1 VAKARPFALGIWK
14 AEYRVLPP
22 PGHPHAGETR
32 WVAVE
37 GSITSN
43 AQGTP
48 VQLQGVTRDIT
59 ERKKGAR
66 ALSERN
72 MQLVL
77 AGKTGLVGSFAYDT
91 DTEMMQISEGY
102 AAIHGYPERTTE
114 MARSEC
120 LANVHP
126 DDLAQVELHRSH
138 AFDEQQTEYSVEYR
152 INRPTQETR
161 WVETRCFISYDAVGY
176 PKRVLGVSIDVT
188 ARKRAEEHQRSL
200 IAELDHRVKN
210 VLATVSAVA
219 AQTLETSRSMSDFVT
234 ALDGRIR
241 SMATAHEILSTRQWK
256 GMPMT
261 ELVRRELAAYA
272 NKSNVRIEGP
282 EVTLSTE
289 VGQAVS
295 MVIHELVT
303 NAAKHG
309 ALSMKSGRV
318 SVQWYRDR
326 NAQLV
331 VVWQETG
338 GPRVEV
344 PKRTGYGTGVV
355 RDLIPYEFGGA
366 VDLMFA
372 PEGVRCR
379 LKVPLEVLCTDSRN
393 GAVTEQLRHAEPTTA
408 HVNGAWRMGI

>member
-1 VAKARPFALGIWK
+1 
-14 AEYRVLPP
+14 LPP
-22 PGHPHAGETR
+22 
-32 WVAVE
+32 
-37 GSITSN
+37 
-43 AQGTP
+43 
-48 VQLQGVTRDIT
+48 
-59 ERKKGAR
+59 AR
-66 ALSERN
+66 G
-72 MQLVL
+72 Q
-77 AGKTGLVGSFAYDT
+77 Y
-91 DTEMMQISEGY
+91 
-102 AAIHGYPERTTE
+102 
-114 MARSEC
+114 
-120 LANVHP
+120 
-126 DDLAQVELHRSH
+126 
-138 AFDEQQTEYSVEYR
+138 
-152 INRPTQETR
+152 
-161 WVETRCFISYDAVGY
+161 
-176 PKRVLGVSIDVT
+176 
-188 ARKRAEEHQRSL
+188 
-200 IAELDHRVKN
+200 RVKN

-372 PEGVRCR
+372 PRASDVG
-379 LKVPLEVLCTDSRN
+379 
-393 GAVTEQLRHAEPTTA
+393 
-408 HVNGAWRMGI
+408 